1 MLDAH
6 MLVLC
11 IRNLVSRSQVLYAKR
26 KRRRKKERDREKVE
40 KNVKYKKPREVERER
55 GNSKCYVKCER
66 DYTDCC
72 AFFYSKA

>member
-1 MLDAH
+1 MIMLKGKK
-6 MLVLC
+6 VLKEKE
-11 IRNLVSRSQVLYAKR
+11 KR